1 MTGRSSQAR
10 LAKPANVGA
19 TSRSN
24 SAVSDMEGSRR
35 SSVAVPTVMALT
47 NGSCIV
53 GVFGNSNE
61 KVHIQGVG
69 KMFHFS
75 ELYRKRKRSLI
86 GIYSY

>member
-61 KVHIQGVG
+61 KVHIYRVLAKCFILASCIGSG
-69 KMFHFS
+69 KGLF
-75 ELYRKRKRSLI
+75 
-86 GIYSY
+86 